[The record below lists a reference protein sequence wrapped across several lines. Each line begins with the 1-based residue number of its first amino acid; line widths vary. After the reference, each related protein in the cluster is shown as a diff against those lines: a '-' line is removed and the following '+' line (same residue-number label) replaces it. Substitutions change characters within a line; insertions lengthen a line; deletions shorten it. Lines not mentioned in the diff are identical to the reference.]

1 MTAYHDEIV
10 PFVAGDGMACNLVHL
25 VGESAPTRGPL
36 ILVHGAGVRANIF
49 RAPID
54 QPLVDLLVADGYDVW
69 LENWRASLDLKAS
82 QWTLDQAAAFDA
94 EYPPRAGKLARDVS
108 DRTFTI
114 VAPPG
119 ARSSTGRND
128 RMTSSVP

>member
-1 MTAYHDEIV
+1 
-10 PFVAGDGMACNLVHL
+10 MACNLVHL

-69 LENWRASLDLKAS
+69 LENSRASPDLKAG
-82 QWTLDQAAAFDA
+82 QRTLGPGAAL
-94 EYPPRAGKLARDVS
+94 EPPRAGRTVS
-108 DRTFTI
+108 GQTGADPGKG
-114 VAPPG
+114 PPP
-119 ARSSTGRND
+119 S
-128 RMTSSVP
+128 P